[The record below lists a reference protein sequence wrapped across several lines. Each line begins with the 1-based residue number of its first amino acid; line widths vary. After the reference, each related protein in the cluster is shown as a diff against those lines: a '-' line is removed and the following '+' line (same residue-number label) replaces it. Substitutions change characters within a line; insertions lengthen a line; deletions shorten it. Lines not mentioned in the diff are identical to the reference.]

1 MNSLLVQVPVP
12 GRPWMSSR
20 SEGEKG
26 QSVICSLINSLFGA
40 ETRRVWAGQGGGGG
54 KLTAFRRSLLAACSI
69 EPNRDPHSRA
79 ESHESPPQPPHLYP
93 PQGSYQ
99 RF

>member
-54 KLTAFRRSLLAACSI
+54 SSLLSG
-69 EPNRDPHSRA
+69 DHSLLLV
-79 ESHESPPQPPHLYP
+79 P
-93 PQGSYQ
+93 
-99 RF
+99 